1 MKIIKSKCLK
11 TYNALIV
18 FLLSLLG
25 FASSCDIQG
34 GKAMYGTPSADFIVK
49 GKVENTLNKP
59 IAGIKVEMSKMVDT
73 GAEEL
78 SVPLDSILSVVS
90 TGIYEVT
97 ASDQFPKEQIFNVKF
112 TDVDGLLNGE
122 YESLDTTVVFQN
134 PKFTNGTDA
143 WYQGQTEKEVDV
155 KLKPKK

>member
-1 MKIIKSKCLK
+1 
-11 TYNALIV
+11 
-18 FLLSLLG
+18 
-25 FASSCDIQG
+25 
-34 GKAMYGTPSADFIVK
+34 MYGTPSADFIVK

-59 IAGIKVEMSKMVDT
+59 IAGIKVKMSKKVNA
-73 GAEEL
+73 GAEEF
-78 SVPLDSILSVVS
+78 SFPLDSTSSVVT

-97 ASDQFPKEQIFNVKF
+97 ANGQFPEEQTFHVKF

-143 WYQGQTEKEVDV
+143 WNQGQTEKEVDV